1 MKVLGLTCGRKL
13 SNTEILVKEALMGAE
28 QSGAEVEIVR
38 LMDLHIKPCTGCNA
52 CVIDLFEK
60 HGSGDCVIKGDDFKF
75 IDEKILDCDGLI
87 LGTPIYEKTPQG
99 LLKVLNDRMGPSHD
113 LAFRIAAKKIRAEK
127 GITKGRGPDERSF
140 KPRVASLFAVG
151 GSDWTT
157 LALPLLQLFAMP
169 MNMLVVDQQ
178 LFNWTALPAAVVLKD
193 EMLAR
198 ARRSG
203 RHMAETLKNPIEE
216 ATYIGPRGICP
227 VCHSSILELGRT
239 AEKVSCAVC
248 GVKGTLKTEGESYT
262 LEVSEE
268 DRAYSI
274 VLLSGKYHHG
284 QDMKNRSLK
293 PDPRMAEIPGLIK
306 KYKDYLSYSK
316 PLKPAG
322 PTADGDKK

>member
-13 SNTEILVKEALMGAE
+13 SNTEIVVKEALMGAE
-28 QSGAEVEIVR
+28 EMGAEVEIVR

-60 HGSGDCVIKGDDFKF
+60 NGAGECVIKGDDFKF
-75 IDEKILDCDGLI
+75 IDDKILECDGLI

-99 LLKVLNDRMGPSHD
+99 LLKILNDRMGPSHD
-113 LAFRIAAKKIRAEK
+113 LAFRIAAKKMREEK
-127 GITKGRGPDERSF
+127 GITKGSGPDERSF

-169 MNMLVVDQQ
+169 MNMFVVDQQ
-178 LFNWTALPAAVVLKD
+178 VFDWTALPATIVLKD

-198 ARRSG
+198 ARKSG
-203 RHMAETLKNPIEE
+203 RHIVETLNNPIEE
-216 ATYIGPRGICP
+216 ATYIGPQGICP
-227 VCHSSILELGRT
+227 VCHASILELGKT
-239 AEKVSCAVC
+239 GEKAGCAVC
-248 GVKGTLKTEGESYT
+248 GVKGTLKADGESYVLDVT
-262 LEVSEE
+262 EE

-293 PDPRMAEIPGLIK
+293 PDPRMAEIPELIK
-306 KYKDYLSYSK
+306 KYKSYLAYSK
-316 PLKPAG
+316 PQK
-322 PTADGDKK
+322 